1 MFVHLHNHTHYSLL
15 DGLTKTDELV
25 ARAKEEGSMA
35 VAITDHGVLYGAIE
49 FYQKCKKAGVKPII
63 GVEAYLAPA
72 SRHDKNTRADGRSY
86 HLVLLA
92 ENNTGYKN
100 LIKLVSLAHL
110 EGFYYKPRIDW
121 ELLNQHHEGL
131 IATSACLG
139 GEISQLILSGD
150 LTKAR
155 KRILEYSEL
164 FGPDHYYLEIMD
176 HPELDGQEKVNQQ
189 LIAFS
194 KELGVPLVATND
206 VHYFRPEDAEAQDIL
221 LCLQNK
227 KKIDDTDRMRMIG
240 HGDYSMRPAAE
251 MEKVF
256 AHVPEAIANTVKIAE
271 MCNLDIPLGE
281 IQLPFFD
288 VPEGHDGNSYLRY
301 LCERGLEKKY
311 GLIKDGDSYRLQDGQ
326 EAIAHNL
333 SLEKIKERLDYELG
347 VIAKMGWPSYF
358 LIVSDFV
365 NWAKDNKIVVG
376 PGRGSAAGS
385 LVCYLTGITNLDP
398 LLYDLLFERF
408 LNPDRISMP
417 DIDMDFADIRR
428 GDVLSYVEKKYGQ
441 DHVAQIITFGTM
453 AARAA
458 VRDVGRVLGAPYD
471 FCDKISKSIPPLT
484 SLTKALA
491 EVPEVKELYQNDP
504 EAKKILDYAK
514 RLEGVARHSSTHA
527 CGVLITPKPLT
538 EYVPIQYASS
548 ADKSIISQY
557 SLHPVEDLGLLKMD
571 FLGLKNLTI
580 IESALRIIKK
590 TRGLEIDIDNLP
602 LHDEPTFRL
611 FQQGETTGV
620 FQFESSGMK
629 RYLRELKPT
638 EFEDIIAMV
647 ALYRPG
653 PMEWIPDY
661 IAGKHQEKKVVY
673 LHPKLEPILAR
684 TYGVAIYQEQVMQI
698 SRALAGFTP
707 GEADVLRKAMGKKIA
722 ALLAEQKEKFIDGC
736 VKNGIY
742 KELAEK
748 VFSFI
753 EPFAGYGFNRSHA
766 ACYAMIGYQTAY
778 LKAHWPVEFMAAL
791 LTSDQHDSDRVAIE
805 IEECRSMGLKVMPPD
820 INESFD
826 SFTVV
831 TAGTKENRTAA
842 ADEKVDTIRFGLNA
856 VKNVGE
862 HIVEV
867 IIEERKQ
874 NGPYSDV
881 FDFLERV
888 NDRDLNKKSLE
899 SLIRSG
905 ALESCGERGF
915 LLANIEKLLLF
926 NKEISKQQES
936 RQVSLFASAPEFSS
950 LSRPQLLGADPV
962 APMDK
967 LSWEKELL
975 GLYISDNPLSMFS
988 SYLQGFSIPLA
999 QLGKHRGDD
1008 YVVVAGVVTTMK
1020 KIITRKGESMLFV
1033 KIEDKSGSVE
1043 LLVFPGL
1050 LKSTLELWQDSS
1062 LIIGRGRL
1070 SEKDADL
1077 KILLDQASPL
1087 RADKPQESIDD
1098 FKRLLLANK
1107 DNGRWRHANNAGGNW
1122 NKGAVAANKV
1132 IAAAVQTPIANS
1144 APKEMGSSLKIA
1156 FKRPPSPDQQ
1166 TSLKEILAAYP
1177 GSSPVYLRVPEGK
1190 KDLVV
1195 KIGLAV
1201 DNSQALRTRLQS
1213 EFAGLAQIVAAEIDV
1228 IPVSSEKV

>member
-15 DGLTKTDELV
+15 DGLTKLDELIG
-25 ARAKEEGSMA
+25 RAKEEGSLA
-35 VAITDHGVLYGAIE
+35 VAITDHGVLYGAVE
-49 FYQKCKKAGVKPII
+49 FYQKCQKAGVKPII

-86 HLVLLA
+86 HLLLLA
-92 ENNTGYKN
+92 ENTTGYKN
-100 LIKLVSLAHL
+100 LIKLVSAAHL

-121 ELLNQHHEGL
+121 ELLTQYHEGI
-131 IATSACLG
+131 IACSACLG
-139 GEISQLILSGD
+139 GEIAQLILNGE
-150 LTKAR
+150 LEKAK

-176 HPELDGQEKVNQQ
+176 HPELEGQDKVNKQ
-189 LIAFS
+189 LIQFS
-194 KELGVPLVATND
+194 KELNVPLVATND

-227 KKIDDTDRMRMIG
+227 KKIDDVDRMRMIG

-251 MEKVF
+251 MEKAF
-256 AHVPEAIANTVKIAE
+256 AHVPEAITNTVKIAS
-271 MCNLDIPLGE
+271 MCQVEIPLGE
-281 IQLPFFD
+281 IQLPFFE
-288 VPEGHDGNSYLRY
+288 VPEPYDGNSYLRY

-311 GLIKDGDSYRLQDGQ
+311 GLIKEGNDYKLKDGQ
-326 EAIAHNL
+326 ANIPAGL
-333 SLEKIKERLDYELG
+333 SLEKIIERLDYELSI
-347 VIAKMGWPSYF
+347 VTKMGWPSYF

-385 LVCYLTGITNLDP
+385 LICYLTGITNLDP
-398 LLYDLLFERF
+398 LQYDLLFERF

-417 DIDMDFADIRR
+417 DIDMDFADARR
-428 GDVLSYVEKKYGQ
+428 GDVLDYVGQKYGH

-458 VRDVGRVLGAPYD
+458 VRDVGRVLGVPYD
-471 FCDKISKSIPPLT
+471 YCDKISKSIPMFT
-484 SLTKALA
+484 SLSKALA
-491 EVPEVKELYQNDP
+491 DVPEIKEMYQNEP

-548 ADKSIISQY
+548 ADRSIISQY

-590 TRGLEIDIDNLP
+590 TRGLEINIDNLP
-602 LHDEPTFRL
+602 LNDEAAFRL

-629 RYLRELKPT
+629 RYLRDLKPT

-661 IAGKHQEKKVVY
+661 IAGKHGQKKVVY
-673 LHPKLEPILAR
+673 LHPKLEPILSR

-722 ALLAEQKEKFIDGC
+722 ALLAEQKEKFIEGC
-736 VKNGIY
+736 VKNGIHT
-742 KELAEK
+742 ELAEK

-766 ACYAMIGYQTAY
+766 ACYALIGYQTAY

-805 IEECRSMGLKVMPPD
+805 IEECRSMGLKVMAPD

-831 TAGTKENRTAA
+831 TAGTKQNRIAA

-856 VKNVGE
+856 IKNVGE
-862 HIVEV
+862 HIVGV
-867 IIEERKQ
+867 IIEERKEH
-874 NGPYSDV
+874 GPYADI
-881 FDFLERV
+881 FDLLERV

-899 SLIRSG
+899 SLTKSG
-905 ALESCGERGF
+905 ALDGFAERGT
-915 LLANIEKLLLF
+915 LLANLEKLLVF
-926 NKEISKQQES
+926 NKDISRQQES
-936 RQVSLFASAPEFSS
+936 RQVSLFAATPEFAG
-950 LSRPQLLGADPV
+950 LSKPQLFVAPPV
-962 APMDK
+962 APIDK

-975 GLYISDNPLSMFS
+975 GLYISDNPLSMFN
-988 SYLQGFSIPLA
+988 SYLSGFCLPLSK
-999 QLGKHRGDD
+999 LGQHRGDD

-1020 KIITRKGESMLFV
+1020 KIITRKGETMLFA
-1033 KIEDKSGSVE
+1033 KIEDKNGSVE
-1043 LLVFPGL
+1043 LLIFPGL
-1050 LKSTLELWQDSS
+1050 LKATSDLWRDGT
-1062 LIIGRGRL
+1062 LIIARGRL

-1077 KILLDQASPL
+1077 KILVDQASALLPDQPQASIDSFKKAL
-1087 RADKPQESIDD
+1087 MADKE
-1098 FKRLLLANK
+1098 N
-1107 DNGRWRHANNAGGNW
+1107 NRWRFTQGKN
-1122 NKGAVAANKV
+1122 GAWSRPKSAVTVTPAAPQPVVKKESEPEPV
-1132 IAAAVQTPIANS
+1132 LRLAFKS
-1144 APKEMGSSLKIA
+1144 APTAADQETLKSLFSA
-1156 FKRPPSPDQQ
+1156 F
-1166 TSLKEILAAYP
+1166 P
-1177 GSSPVYLRVPEGK
+1177 GPNAVYLRVPEGK
-1190 KDLVV
+1190 KDHVI
-1195 KIGLAV
+1195 KIGVSVNNCADLRERLRLGLLT
-1201 DNSQALRTRLQS
+1201 QAQ
-1213 EFAGLAQIVAAEIDV
+1213 V
-1228 IPVSSEKV
+1228 IEPDPEKN

>member
-15 DGLTKTDELV
+15 DGLTKIDELV
-25 ARAKEEGSMA
+25 GRAKEEGSNA

-63 GVEAYLAPA
+63 GYEAYLAPA

-92 ENNTGYKN
+92 KNEVGYKN

-121 ELLNQHHEGL
+121 ELLTQHHDGL
-131 IATSACLG
+131 IALSACLG
-139 GEISQLILSGD
+139 GEISQHILNGD
-150 LTKAR
+150 LEKAK
-155 KRILEYSEL
+155 KRIREYSEL
-164 FGPDHYYLEIMD
+164 FGPDNYYLEIMD
-176 HPELDGQEKVNQQ
+176 HPELDGQEKVNKQ

-206 VHYFRPEDAEAQDIL
+206 VHYFKPEDAEAQDIL

-240 HGDYSMRPAAE
+240 HGDYSMRPASE

-271 MCNLDIPLGE
+271 MCNLEIPLGE
-281 IQLPFFD
+281 IQLPFFE
-288 VPEGHDGNSYLRY
+288 VPEGHDGNSYLRF

-311 GLIKDGDSYRLQDGQ
+311 ALIKSGDSYVLKAGASLPGDL
-326 EAIAHNL
+326 NL
-333 SLEKIKERLDYELG
+333 AKILERLDYELSI
-347 VIAKMGWPSYF
+347 VAKMGWPAYF
-358 LIVSDFV
+358 LIVADFV

-398 LLYDLLFERF
+398 LHYDLLFERF

-417 DIDMDFADIRR
+417 DIDMDFADARR
-428 GDVLSYVEKKYGQ
+428 GDVLDYVGRKYGH

-471 FCDKISKSIPPLT
+471 YCDKISKSIPMFT
-484 SLTKALA
+484 SLSKALS
-491 EVPEVKELYQNDP
+491 EVPEVKEMYQNEP
-504 EAKKILDYAK
+504 EAKRILDYAK

-538 EYVPIQYASS
+538 EYVPIQYASAS
-548 ADKSIISQY
+548 DKSIISQY

-590 TRGLEIDIDNLP
+590 TRGLEIDIDKLP
-602 LHDEPTFRL
+602 LDDESAYRL

-661 IAGKHQEKKVVY
+661 ISGKHGDKKVSY

-707 GEADVLRKAMGKKIA
+707 GEADVLRKAMGKKIP

-805 IEECRSMGLKVMPPD
+805 IEECRSMGIKVMPPD

-831 TAGTKENRTAA
+831 TAGTKENKTAA
-842 ADEKVDTIRFGLNA
+842 VNEKVDTIRFGLNA
-856 VKNVGE
+856 IKNVGE

-867 IIEERKQ
+867 IIAERKEH
-874 NGPYSDV
+874 GPYQDI
-881 FDFLERV
+881 FDLLERV
-888 NDRDLNKKSLE
+888 NDKDLNKKSLE
-899 SLIRSG
+899 SLIKSG
-905 ALESCGERGF
+905 SLDSFGELGF
-915 LLANIEKLLLF
+915 LLSNLERLLLF
-926 NKEISKQQES
+926 NKENSKQQES
-936 RQVSLFASAPEFSS
+936 RQASLFAAAPQFIN
-950 LSRPQLLGADPV
+950 LSRPQLLAAEPIASIDR
-962 APMDK
+962 

-975 GLYISDNPLSMFS
+975 GLYISDNPLSMFAH
-988 SYLQGFSIPLA
+988 YLSGFSLPLA
-999 QLGKHRGDD
+999 RLKHHRGDD
-1008 YVVVAGVVTTMK
+1008 YLVVAGVITALK
-1020 KIITRKGESMLFV
+1020 KIITRKGESMLFA
-1033 KIEDKSGSVE
+1033 KIEDQSGSVE
-1043 LLVFPGL
+1043 LLIFPSL
-1050 LKSTLELWQDSS
+1050 LKSTSSLWQDGG
-1062 LIIGRGRL
+1062 LIIARGRL
-1070 SEKDADL
+1070 SEKDSDV
-1077 KILLDQASPL
+1077 KILVDQAGSLSP
-1087 RADKPQESIDD
+1087 ASPQASIDE
-1098 FKRLLLANK
+1098 FKRALLTAKAENRWRKKNTGDWNKSQSQSAPTISPAPVRLDADFEPALRLAFKQAPDAGKQAALKELLARYPGNNQVYFRIPQGK
-1107 DNGRWRHANNAGGNW
+1107 QDN
-1122 NKGAVAANKV
+1122 V
-1132 IAAAVQTPIANS
+1132 
-1144 APKEMGSSLKIA
+1144 LKIA
-1156 FKRPPSPDQQ
+1156 A
-1166 TSLKEILAAYP
+1166 T
-1177 GSSPVYLRVPEGK
+1177 
-1190 KDLVV
+1190 
-1195 KIGLAV
+1195 V
-1201 DNSQALRTRLQS
+1201 DNSEELRRELRAALGSFAQVVEPES
-1213 EFAGLAQIVAAEIDV
+1213 E
-1228 IPVSSEKV
+1228 